1 GVGVNFASATPPVL
15 AGQMRRVW
23 VLAPDG
29 KPQSRR
35 IKIGLT
41 DGASTEVVEGDLHEG
56 DVVITG
62 QNIAGATKSQTSN
75 AQSAPPGF
83 GGAPRIGGGGG
94 PRGGGGR

>member
-1 GVGVNFASATPPVL
+1 ML
-15 AGQMRRVW
+15 AGQTRRVW
-23 VLAPDG
+23 VLGPDG
-29 KPQSRR
+29 KPQPRR

-62 QNIAGATKSQTSN
+62 QNIAGATRSQTSN
-75 AQSAPPGF
+75 TQSAPPGF
-83 GGAPRIGGGGG
+83 GGAPRIGGGG